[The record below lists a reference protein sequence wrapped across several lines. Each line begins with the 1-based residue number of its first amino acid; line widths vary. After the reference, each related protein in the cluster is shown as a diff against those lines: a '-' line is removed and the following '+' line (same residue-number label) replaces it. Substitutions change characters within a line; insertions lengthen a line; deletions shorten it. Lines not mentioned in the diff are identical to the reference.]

1 MLKAPCNCYATL
13 FDQNM
18 HIDHFK
24 IGFQN
29 SFLLRKQFVACEA
42 KQKEGNWPFWF
53 WDSKLSSS
61 LLVDMDWEVGLL
73 TLTRT
78 VIQWEVLT
86 RGDSVGGSNQG
97 RLPHISY
104 TAQGHQ
110 PTFGIN
116 HQRKKIFPKNSNNDI
131 TENDNNLFQ
140 NKK

>member
-1 MLKAPCNCYATL
+1 
-13 FDQNM
+13 M

-116 HQRKKIFPKNSNNDI
+116 LQRKKIFPKK
-131 TENDNNLFQ
+131 F
-140 NKK
+140 K

>member
-1 MLKAPCNCYATL
+1 MLKAPRNCYATL
-13 FDQNM
+13 FDQYM
-18 HIDHFK
+18 YIDHFK

-86 RGDSVGGSNQG
+86 RGGS
-97 RLPHISY
+97 HIFL
-104 TAQGHQ
+104 TQ
-110 PTFGIN
+110 PRDTSPPSKSTTRERRF
-116 HQRKKIFPKNSNNDI
+116 FPKKSNNDI
-131 TENDNNLFQ
+131 IENDNNLFQ
-140 NKK
+140 NKKYQ